1 MLGEQFASVAPF
13 VCGIV
18 IVALTII
25 AAYLRHP
32 DPSDPGTTSVA
43 ARAVCYCLGAAT
55 WLGHAK
61 LALGS
66 GLTDVDSITLSS
78 LRLFA
83 LERLQ
88 LGVTVIAIGIAMLA
102 NLGFKLRMAVMI
114 GGRELG
120 LKAAI
125 GMGAVALGL
134 VAGILWV
141 SAQRM
146 GAERSRTPWEQLSV
160 GTTACGRSYL
170 WEELPVG
177 GATCGRSYL
186 WERGVARD

>member
-141 SAQRM
+141 SAQGM
-146 GAERSRTPWEQLSV
+146 G
-160 GTTACGRSYL
+160 G
-170 WEELPVG
+170 
-177 GATCGRSYL
+177 
-186 WERGVARD
+186 